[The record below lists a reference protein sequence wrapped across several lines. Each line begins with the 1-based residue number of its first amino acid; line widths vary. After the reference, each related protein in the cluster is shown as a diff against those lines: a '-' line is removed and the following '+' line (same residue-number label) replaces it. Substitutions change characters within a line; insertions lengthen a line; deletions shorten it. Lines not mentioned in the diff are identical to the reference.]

1 MKKYELTDIRDGN
14 LRRIRALRDIPV
26 PRHDMSAQKIVAGNY
41 GGWIES
47 EENLSQ
53 DGDCWIDIN
62 ATVCEH
68 ARVSEN
74 AHVQE
79 HAYVGEH
86 AQVTDRA
93 TVSSVAR
100 VVGHALIRGD
110 ADVSGYA
117 NIDGHAWVEGH
128 STISCNAYVGERAH
142 VYAHAYVGSASKVKG
157 NAHVGGY
164 SSLGGNAC
172 VDGNAVIVGSAC
184 LQTGAVINSSRD
196 YLVVG
201 PIGSR
206 AAYTTFYRTASDIWV
221 CCGCFNDSIDA
232 FETEVRKT
240 HGDNPH
246 ARAYLAAIELAKI
259 QLPEGGEQNLQKLIA
274 RWKQELNK
282 QIEYGFGVNELA
294 VTVETIDVLERLL
307 KTTQR
312 KED

>member
-68 ARVSEN
+68 ARVSGN
-74 AHVQE
+74 AHIQG

-86 AQVTDRA
+86 AQVTGRA
-93 TVSSVAR
+93 TVGSVAR
-100 VVGHALIRGD
+100 VVGHARIRGD

-117 NIDGHAWVEGH
+117 NIDGHAWVEGN
-128 STISCNAYVGERAH
+128 STISCKAYVGERAH
-142 VYAHAYVGSASKVKG
+142 VCAHAYVGDDSMVKG

-164 SSLGGNAC
+164 SSLKGNAC
-172 VDGNAVIVGSAC
+172 VDGNAVITGNVY
-184 LQTGAVINSSRD
+184 LQTGAVINSPRD

-201 PIGSR
+201 PIGSQ

-221 CCGCFNDSIDA
+221 SCECFVGSIDA
-232 FETEVRKT
+232 FETEVRKI
-240 HGDNPH
+240 HGDNQH

-259 QLPEGGEQNLQKLIA
+259 QLGDE
-274 RWKQELNK
+274 
-282 QIEYGFGVNELA
+282 
-294 VTVETIDVLERLL
+294 
-307 KTTQR
+307 
-312 KED
+312 